1 MNGEC
6 ETGDQRLI
14 VCFMN
19 SDECFFFS
27 LQKSNHMLGFH
38 MMLQQL

>member
-19 SDECFFFS
+19 SDECFFS